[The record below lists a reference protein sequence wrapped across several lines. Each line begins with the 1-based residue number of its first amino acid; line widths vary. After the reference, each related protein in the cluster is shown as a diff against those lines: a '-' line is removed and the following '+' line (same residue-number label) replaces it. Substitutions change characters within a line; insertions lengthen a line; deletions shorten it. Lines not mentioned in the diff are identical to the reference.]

1 MKKKSTK
8 VILLILLVIIGIGVC
23 VALYIGGGIGDSL
36 QSADAGVSGGGEI
49 HLSSKKIKTSGKGM
63 KTSDGKV
70 TISKG
75 GTYVVDGS
83 MEEGQ
88 IYVDAGDE
96 DVVTLTLN
104 GVTISN
110 TEENPIHVENA
121 AELVLA
127 SDSDAE
133 NKITAGNGTQ
143 VIENK
148 TVKQM
153 TQIAAVYSKDDITIE
168 SGVYTITASG
178 DGVHGN
184 DDVRVKGG
192 TVSITCGDDGIHANE
207 KLKIKDGT
215 ITVLQSYEGLEAN
228 QIEISGGNHNVTAKD
243 DGINANGGTTNTMP
257 NPNTTSNET
266 EKSEG
271 SEESEESEE
280 TETMPNLTISG
291 GTLYVN
297 AQGDGLDSNGNLT
310 ISGGETIVDGPSN
323 DGNGALDSG
332 SESGGVCKV
341 EGGTILAVGSSG
353 MAESFDDSQSTQY
366 SFLHN
371 LDSHFAEGTEIK
383 ILDEKGNELFSH
395 TAARTGNSIVFSSGE
410 LEKGKTYTISVGDE
424 KTDVT
429 LDSMTT
435 SNGTYATMG
444 GFGGG
449 GRNNGQPMKK

>member
-1 MKKKSTK
+1 
-8 VILLILLVIIGIGVC
+8 
-23 VALYIGGGIGDSL
+23 
-36 QSADAGVSGGGEI
+36 
-49 HLSSKKIKTSGKGM
+49 
-63 KTSDGKV
+63 
-70 TISKG
+70 
-75 GTYVVDGS
+75 
-83 MEEGQ
+83 
-88 IYVDAGDE
+88 
-96 DVVTLTLN
+96 
-104 GVTISN
+104 
-110 TEENPIHVENA
+110 
-121 AELVLA
+121 
-127 SDSDAE
+127 
-133 NKITAGNGTQ
+133 
-143 VIENK
+143 
-148 TVKQM
+148 
-153 TQIAAVYSKDDITIE
+153 
-168 SGVYTITASG
+168 
-178 DGVHGN
+178 
-184 DDVRVKGG
+184 
-192 TVSITCGDDGIHANE
+192 
-207 KLKIKDGT
+207 
-215 ITVLQSYEGLEAN
+215 
-228 QIEISGGNHNVTAKD
+228 
-243 DGINANGGTTNTMP
+243 
-257 NPNTTSNET
+257 
-266 EKSEG
+266 
-271 SEESEESEE
+271 
-280 TETMPNLTISG
+280 
-291 GTLYVN
+291 LYVN